1 MTDAK
6 AGPPGECNFQPFSGP
21 SLSIPCL
28 AHVGSMATA
37 ILFSR
42 NEVGQTEPSA
52 PGPTSGPH
60 HDRRLHHDPIMVGFI
75 LDELMC
81 WAIAGESLNR

>member
-42 NEVGQTEPSA
+42 NEVGQTEPL
-52 PGPTSGPH
+52 
-60 HDRRLHHDPIMVGFI
+60 RLAQRLAHTTTGDCTTIRSWLALF
-75 LDELMC
+75 
-81 WAIAGESLNR
+81 